1 MSTFI
6 NEKDF
11 GEKKRKKPA
20 LERKDTLNEAFGD
33 EDPIGPPDIKALDD
47 VCDAIDIC
55 EEYEIPYD
63 GLDELE
69 DFQERIKLHLRK
81 TRNREPRK
89 IEVCRRRDTVRI

>member
-6 NEKDF
+6 NEKDL
-11 GEKKRKKPA
+11 GGKKRKKPV

-33 EDPIGPPDIKALDD
+33 EVRIGPPDINALDD
-47 VCDAIDIC
+47 ICDAIDIC
-55 EEYEIPYD
+55 EEYEVPYD

-81 TRNREPRK
+81 TRNPESRK
-89 IEVCRRRDTVRI
+89 IEVCLHKAI